1 MTEKFNIV
9 RQCRHGL
16 MVFNRHDQ
24 FIGKSL
30 KVYGEY
36 SEGEYEVFSQVVK
49 PGATVIEAGAN
60 LGAHTLGLAQ
70 LAGPNG
76 RVYAFEPQ
84 RLMFQTLLGNAAL
97 NSLTN
102 IYGFQKALSNAPG
115 KLLVPLQDCEKEVN
129 WGGLAL
135 GSCSEGEEVEVIT
148 IDSLKLPACDFIKAD
163 VEGMELPV
171 LQGAV
176 ETLRKYRPILY
187 VENDRAEKSQELVEW
202 IKQQGYE
209 LYWHKP
215 TMYNPNNYEG
225 VKENIFTIKQQ
236 TEKGWIESYY
246 ISQNMLCLPIEDGIV
261 IEGFEKVQ

>member
-1 MTEKFNIV
+1 MPEKFNIV

-49 PGATVIEAGAN
+49 PGDTVIEAGAN

-102 IYGFQKALSNAPG
+102 IYGVQKALSNAPG
-115 KLLVPLQDCEKEVN
+115 KLLVPMQDCEKEVN
-129 WGGLAL
+129 WGGLPWAAAA
-135 GSCSEGEEVEVIT
+135 
-148 IDSLKLPACDFIKAD
+148 K
-163 VEGMELPV
+163 
-171 LQGAV
+171 
-176 ETLRKYRPILY
+176 
-187 VENDRAEKSQELVEW
+187 
-202 IKQQGYE
+202 
-209 LYWHKP
+209 
-215 TMYNPNNYEG
+215 
-225 VKENIFTIKQQ
+225 VKK
-236 TEKGWIESYY
+236 
-246 ISQNMLCLPIEDGIV
+246 
-261 IEGFEKVQ
+261 

>member
-1 MTEKFNIV
+1 MPEKFNIV

-24 FIGKSL
+24 FIGKAL

-36 SEGEYEVFSQVVK
+36 SEGEYDVFSQVVK
-49 PGATVIEAGAN
+49 PGDTVIEAGAN

-135 GSCSEGEEVEVIT
+135 GSCSST
-148 IDSLKLPACDFIKAD
+148 IISIVSGKKFRPLLKEAETFYSLTCPSPYTTYL
-163 VEGMELPV
+163 
-171 LQGAV
+171 
-176 ETLRKYRPILY
+176 
-187 VENDRAEKSQELVEW
+187 
-202 IKQQGYE
+202 
-209 LYWHKP
+209 
-215 TMYNPNNYEG
+215 
-225 VKENIFTIKQQ
+225 
-236 TEKGWIESYY
+236 
-246 ISQNMLCLPIEDGIV
+246 
-261 IEGFEKVQ
+261 

>member
-1 MTEKFNIV
+1 MPEKFNIV

-24 FIGKSL
+24 FIGKAL

-36 SEGEYEVFSQVVK
+36 SEGEYDVFSQVVK
-49 PGATVIEAGAN
+49 PGDTVIEAGAN

-148 IDSLKLPACDFIKAD
+148 IDSLKLSACDFIKVD

-171 LQGAV
+171 LQGASAAQA
-176 ETLRKYRPILY
+176 TKDATTFISWDLRSSS
-187 VENDRAEKSQELVEW
+187 RAEVSMAALSTTAMAAGATPPAAAK
-202 IKQQGYE
+202 I
-209 LYWHKP
+209 
-215 TMYNPNNYEG
+215 
-225 VKENIFTIKQQ
+225 I
-236 TEKGWIESYY
+236 
-246 ISQNMLCLPIEDGIV
+246 
-261 IEGFEKVQ
+261 